1 MNTGVSNNLKTFGT
15 IKYMPTFNKKNFY
28 EKKKCFYNF
37 LITAIIWYEK
47 IGQISRVIPVL
58 KTK

>member
-28 EKKKCFYNF
+28 EKKNVFTIF
-37 LITAIIWYEK
+37 
-47 IGQISRVIPVL
+47 
-58 KTK
+58 